1 MNGQPSASFVPMN
14 RVKIALETYLQL
26 LRQQQPGQPF
36 ALLKPFLLLASLP
49 VPLLMTD
56 LSHQFSPQRR

>member
-14 RVKIALETYLQL
+14 RVALETYLQL